1 MSGIS
6 NLFNIGTSSLFAFQ
20 ESLSVTAH
28 NIANVNTKG
37 YSKQDVILSETL
49 PLNGRPG
56 QIGTGVEVKTIKRNV
71 DLFVNSQILSSKQQ
85 LGKNDASQ
93 NALSNIESL
102 FDDSKNQSLG
112 TGLNDF
118 FNAIQDVS
126 TDPSNV
132 TARSVLLSKAQT
144 LTDRFHQADTTLTAQ
159 RQSLDQEVDQS
170 ITTINSLAKQIADL
184 NDKIS
189 QAELSG
195 QNANDLRDQRQQ
207 VVNSLGEQI
216 NVATVEDGTGQ
227 LSVFVG
233 SGQSLVEKNRV
244 HTLSGVANSS
254 NSGLLDVDYN
264 GGGTPVSISSV
275 ISGGRLKGLLDAR
288 DTTIPATLTKLD
300 ALASNLVSEVNTQ
313 HKLGYGLDGSTGLN
327 FFTSSGVTAKSIL
340 VSLTDGKKVAA
351 SDSAAGVPGNNVNAL
366 ALGNLQH
373 KSITAL
379 GSVTLNT
386 YYQTTVSDVGSAA
399 QQASQ
404 DLEAQQNLQ
413 DQLDAQWSQISGVS
427 LDEELVHMLTFQ
439 RAFEASSKVV
449 VMADELMQTILT
461 LKR

>member
-1 MSGIS
+1 
-6 NLFNIGTSSLFAFQ
+6 
-20 ESLSVTAH
+20 
-28 NIANVNTKG
+28 
-37 YSKQDVILSETL
+37 
-49 PLNGRPG
+49 
-56 QIGTGVEVKTIKRNV
+56 
-71 DLFVNSQILSSKQQ
+71 
-85 LGKNDASQ
+85 
-93 NALSNIESL
+93 
-102 FDDSKNQSLG
+102 
-112 TGLNDF
+112 
-118 FNAIQDVS
+118 
-126 TDPSNV
+126 
-132 TARSVLLSKAQT
+132 
-144 LTDRFHQADTTLTAQ
+144 
-159 RQSLDQEVDQS
+159 
-170 ITTINSLAKQIADL
+170 
-184 NDKIS
+184 
-189 QAELSG
+189 
-195 QNANDLRDQRQQ
+195 
-207 VVNSLGEQI
+207 
-216 NVATVEDGTGQ
+216 
-227 LSVFVG
+227 VFVG

-300 ALASNLVSEVNTQ
+300 TLASNLVSEINTQ

-327 FFTSSGVTAKSIL
+327 FFTSSGVTAKSIS